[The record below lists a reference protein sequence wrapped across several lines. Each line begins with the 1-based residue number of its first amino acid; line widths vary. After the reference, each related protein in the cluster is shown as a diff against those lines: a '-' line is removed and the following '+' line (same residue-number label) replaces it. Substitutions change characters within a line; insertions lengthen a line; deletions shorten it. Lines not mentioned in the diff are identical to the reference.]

1 MTLGL
6 PKCAPVIT
14 LDRKH
19 QTNSHPKYLVFS
31 GSPIK
36 SVKRED
42 VRIKI
47 IDFGEG
53 SLLQSQ
59 SCR

>member
-1 MTLGL
+1 MMTLGL
-6 PKCAPVIT
+6 PICVPVIT
-14 LDRKH
+14 RDKKH

-42 VRIKI
+42 MQIKI

-53 SLLQSQ
+53 SLL
-59 SCR
+59 